1 MNEPIQAAEAFIN
14 DLLNLDTP
22 AARDR
27 LHPRVHLRALQPGA
41 TVGHTGATAVAAD
54 RVRQL
59 ACWDQ
64 IHILDHHAWKFAGRL
79 GIDLRLHL
87 HRGLDRWECEQRP
100 YLDVVDGLIHR
111 IDLLSSGSHPA
122 FRPPDPTVHQQ
133 G

>member
-41 TVGHTGATAVAAD
+41 TVGHTGAAAVAAD

-59 ACWDQ
+59 ACWD
-64 IHILDHHAWKFAGRL
+64 HIDVLDHYAWQFAGRL

-87 HRGLDRWECEQRP
+87 HRGLDRWECEQRL

-111 IDLLSSGSHPA
+111 IDLLSSGCHCTFGA
-122 FRPPDPTVHQQ
+122 PDQSIRKH
-133 G
+133 